1 MGAVKSTL
9 RGYLENPDNFG
20 ENNVDRIREAEI
32 AQHTKEKEAA
42 HNIPVHL

>member
-20 ENNVDRIREAEI
+20 ENNGDRIREADPF
-32 AQHTKEKEAA
+32 Q
-42 HNIPVHL
+42 